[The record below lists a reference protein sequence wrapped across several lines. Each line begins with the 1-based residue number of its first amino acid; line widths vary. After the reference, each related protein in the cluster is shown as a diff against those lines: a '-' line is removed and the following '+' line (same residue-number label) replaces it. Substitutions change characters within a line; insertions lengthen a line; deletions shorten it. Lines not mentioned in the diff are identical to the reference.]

1 MDYIKQIV
9 AVTQEQLNTLHQ
21 QESNPIK
28 RLAIKALQD
37 QLRAELRQFEQ
48 RSHTPNTAKK
58 R

>member
-1 MDYIKQIV
+1 MDYLKQIV
-9 AVTQEQLNTLHQ
+9 ELAQEQLRQLSQ
-21 QESNPIK
+21 QESNQIK
-28 RLAIKALQD
+28 RLALQALQD